1 MVVFWHFRTHFCT
14 LLSYCLLRTTII
26 HYLKCVSSGCWHP
39 KHVIRAL
46 CWCGTGHYGIILCNI
61 GNNMAFELRE
71 LQFRDAFCYLIQR
84 FFYNDAQDSY
94 LCMGVWSCAV
104 NLPFSFLDLWDIV
117 WFVARISCPAGSASY
132 KIYNVISVKFN
143 LIVYASCT
151 DVTSGDSTTK

>member
-61 GNNMAFELRE
+61 GNNTAFELRE

-84 FFYNDAQDSY
+84 FFIMMRRIRI
-94 LCMGVWSCAV
+94 CVWESGLVRLICH
-104 NLPFSFLDLWDIV
+104 FLFWICEILFGLLHVSHVQLD
-117 WFVARISCPAGSASY
+117 RHHT
-132 KIYNVISVKFN
+132 KF
-143 LIVYASCT
+143 
-151 DVTSGDSTTK
+151 TT